1 MKREAKIL
9 FNKAKDSLILAIE
22 IFNRPHDSGRQTAS
36 LIFLDHAFE
45 MLLKAA
51 ILHKNGRIR
60 NHRTDKN
67 TIGFDECLRK
77 AFSNQSVKF
86 LSEEQVIA
94 LQAINGERDAAQHH
108 ILYISEQQLYIFM
121 QSGLT
126 LFEDIMLRV
135 FGEHLRTH
143 LPRRVLPIATLA
155 PLDIEALFRFEILEI
170 KKLLAPK
177 SRKKSE
183 ALARIRPLAILNS
196 AINGDH
202 NTQLSE
208 SELNKYAQAIN
219 GGKSWN
225 EIFPGVSAI
234 QLEQNGTGPN
244 ISLRI
249 SKKAE
254 AAFQVLPPGS
264 DTNAVIAL
272 KRVNELEFYNLSFTT
287 LKDNL
292 TKKYP
297 SINQPKLKA
306 VLKHFRVCENP
317 DFYKEFKRNSI
328 IIKGY
333 SPKALQY
340 LLGKLDGIDLEQEW
354 RGWR

>member
-9 FNKAKDSLILAIE
+9 FTKAKESLVLAIE
-22 IFNRPHDSGRQTAS
+22 VFNRPYDNGRQTAS

-86 LSEEQVIA
+86 LSEEEVIA

-126 LFEDIMLRV
+126 LFEDITFRV
-135 FGEHLRTH
+135 FGEHLRNH
-143 LPRRVLPIATLA
+143 LPMRVLPIATLA
-155 PLDIEALFRFEILEI
+155 PLDIETLFRFEILEI

-208 SELNKYAQAIN
+208 KELAKYARSIVT
-219 GGKSWN
+219 GKNWN

-234 QLEQNGTGPN
+234 RLEQNGEGPN

-254 AAFQVLPPGS
+254 AAFQILPPGS
-264 DTNAVIAL
+264 DANAVIAL
-272 KRVNELEFYNLSFTT
+272 KRVNELEFYNLSFTA
-287 LKDNL
+287 LKNNL
-292 TKKYP
+292 VAKYP
-297 SINQPKLKA
+297 SINQAKLSAILTHYNIRK
-306 VLKHFRVCENP
+306 NP

-328 IIKGY
+328 TIKGY
-333 SPKALQY
+333 SPQTLKFLSEQ
-340 LLGKLDGIDLEQEW
+340 LKGVDIDSVW
-354 RGWR
+354 RSWR

>member
-9 FNKAKDSLILAIE
+9 FNKARESLILAIE
-22 IFNRPHDSGRQTAS
+22 IFNRPYENGRQTAS

-51 ILHKNGRIR
+51 ILHKNGLIR

-77 AFSNQSVKF
+77 AFSNQAIKF
-86 LSEEQVIA
+86 LKAEEVVA

-126 LFEDIMLRV
+126 LFEDIMFRV
-135 FGEHLRTH
+135 FGEHLRNH
-143 LPRRVLPIATLA
+143 LPMRVLPIATLA

-196 AINGDH
+196 AINGDS

-208 SELNKYAQAIN
+208 NELSKYAKSILS
-219 GGKSWN
+219 GKAWH
-225 EIFPGVSAI
+225 EIFPGAAAI
-234 QLEQNGTGPN
+234 RLEQNGTGPN

-254 AAFQVLPPGS
+254 TAFRVLPPGS
-264 DTNAVIAL
+264 DTNAVIAV
-272 KRVNELEFYNLSFTT
+272 KRVNELEFYNLSFTA
-287 LKDNL
+287 LKNNL
-292 TKKYP
+292 AREYP
-297 SINQPKLKA
+297 SINQVKLSA
-306 VLKHFRVCENP
+306 ILKHYNIFSNI

-328 IIKGY
+328 TIKGY
-333 SPKALQY
+333 SPNALKY
-340 LLGKLDGIDLEQEW
+340 LSEQLKGIDIDKEW
-354 RGWR
+354 RNWR